1 MNILDGSVP
10 ELSDPEG
17 LAWLQVKHL
26 RYIYRD
32 VSVDSATFLIM
43 SNHAWRALIYRLR
56 STYDNADQP
65 RAGGGGGGS
74 GGVHAGTVHIPLS
87 HRRHRAKSA
96 HRKCTVI
103 SLHAWRMFDAPPQF
117 FEEMRTW
124 LADKLGHDSQSSGS
138 EPEVDEATVGACC
151 CVWREE
157 GRDRF

>member
-1 MNILDGSVP
+1 
-10 ELSDPEG
+10 
-17 LAWLQVKHL
+17 
-26 RYIYRD
+26 
-32 VSVDSATFLIM
+32 M

-74 GGVHAGTVHIPLS
+74 GRVHAGTVHIPHQCR

-96 HRKCTVI
+96 HRKCTEI
-103 SLHAWRMFDAPPQF
+103 LLHAWCMFDAPPQF

-138 EPEVDEATVGACC
+138 EPEVDEATVGAC
-151 CVWREE
+151 VVFGGRRA
-157 GRDRF
+157 RDRF